1 MRRHAHSTPLLPV
14 LRFPN
19 ARDFQAIIADSS
31 RPVRAHE
38 QWRPGWENGGT
49 YLREDTDIQDFIP
62 AGGRSLRGALR
73 PATRE
78 PAAMQARCE
87 ESASRISGTSSGGA
101 FWSMFRSG
109 ISSKAKCSLTLRPA
123 PAPPGV

>member
-38 QWRPGWENGGT
+38 QWRPGWGNGGT
-49 YLREDTDIQDFIP
+49 CLGEDTDIQDFIP
-62 AGGRSLRGALR
+62 AGGGSLRGALR

-78 PAAMQARCE
+78 PVATFTPTQTVHPDE
-87 ESASRISGTSSGGA
+87 IWHPWGGELDSRPVAPRRRT
-101 FWSMFRSG
+101 RE
-109 ISSKAKCSLTLRPA
+109 RPR
-123 PAPPGV
+123 